1 MRIINK
7 QDHQIYFSYAG
18 VSRRGVWLKPGQQSA
33 ELPPAR
39 LSNPAVQNGLKRGI
53 ISVLMSPTD
62 KVAARGVV
70 SDEVLELAIGEQL
83 SNANFDLEADKKRD
97 AAKAA
102 AEAAKEKAAEEAEAA
117 KDKAE
122 EARAVAA
129 KEAAEAE
136 EAKAAA
142 EKEAEEAEEAKAK
155 AEKEAEE
162 AEAAKQAAEDAEA
175 EAGKAAAKS
184 YSKMRKS
191 ELLSL
196 CVDKGLAANA
206 GMKVAQLRK
215 MLELNDKTFK

>member
-1 MRIINK
+1 MPIK
-7 QDHQIYFSYAG
+7 WSAVK
-18 VSRRGVWLKPGQQSA
+18 VSEA
-33 ELPPAR
+33 
-39 LSNPAVQNGLKRGI
+39 
-53 ISVLMSPTD
+53 M
-62 KVAARGVV
+62 
-70 SDEVLELAIGEQL
+70 DEVEYQVNLADAFL
-83 SNANFDLEADKKRD
+83 S
-97 AAKAA
+97 
-102 AEAAKEKAAEEAEAA
+102 
-117 KDKAE
+117 
-122 EARAVAA
+122 
-129 KEAAEAE
+129 
-136 EAKAAA
+136 
-142 EKEAEEAEEAKAK
+142 EAKAK